1 MLLLL
6 TGCLLAPVAVRAAQ
20 SDSLA
25 FHHARLRI
33 WCETTRFVY
42 EDNGADSLL
51 PSVNCQSWD
60 ALQKSMTATDA
71 NLGVM
76 RLMSSIDKPAVYQG
90 FSSTEAKLQK
100 LVSEISTR
108 LKQSSVRRS
117 NQARLNSVDSLQ
129 QQLMLIARQ
138 VGAQSEELA
147 TTGNDM
153 PAGALAQEE
162 QPAPATDVAAS
173 DSGLDLS
180 WNEILQW
187 LLIAALG
194 GLLFWR
200 LRDLEDRYSRL
211 KREFRTLEKQVN
223 EFVIAT
229 VTPSPLPEQN
239 AGLTEND
246 VRKLVLDELMQLE
259 EAAKPAPPARP
270 SAPQQP
276 QPEPP
281 AAAQAP
287 EPPSA
292 PVAITEPARPKKETD
307 AGLYYDKMPFR
318 GGFHQNEMSR
328 ERQRDSIYTIRILPD
343 QPADA
348 EYWIT
353 EDSEVQRYAM
363 QNGLSFFEEGCD
375 FAEVEENP
383 GRVVN
388 EEKGRLRKEG
398 SVWKIQQKAKVRF
411 E

>member
-51 PSVNCQSWD
+51 PSVNCQSWE
-60 ALQKSMTATDA
+60 ALQKSMAATDA

-76 RLMSSIDKPAVYQG
+76 RLMNSIDKPAIYQG
-90 FSSTEAKLQK
+90 LSSTEAKLQK
-100 LVSEISTR
+100 LVNEISTR
-108 LKQSSVRRS
+108 LKQSSVRRA
-117 NQARLNSVDSLQ
+117 NPARLSSVDSLQ
-129 QQLMLIARQ
+129 QQLLLMARQ

-147 TTGNDM
+147 
-153 PAGALAQEE
+153 
-162 QPAPATDVAAS
+162 ATDDESPADAFAADEQAAPVTGVATG
-173 DSGLDLS
+173 DTGMGLP

-187 LLIAALG
+187 LFIAAIG
-194 GLLFWR
+194 GFLFWR
-200 LRDLEDRYSRL
+200 LRNLDDRYTRL

-229 VTPSPLPEQN
+229 VTPAPLPDHK

-246 VRKLVLDELMQLE
+246 VRKLVIDELMQLE
-259 EAAKPAPPARP
+259 EAAKPMPDAEAPIFNQAQPETPA
-270 SAPQQP
+270 AA
-276 QPEPP
+276 PEPP
-281 AAAQAP
+281 APAAAP
-287 EPPSA
+287 EQ
-292 PVAITEPARPKKETD
+292 PARQRKEAD
-307 AGLYYDKMPFR
+307 YELFYDKMPFR

-328 ERQRDSIYTIRILPD
+328 ERQRDSIYTIRVLPD

-353 EDSEVQRYAM
+353 EDAEVQRYAM

-375 FAEVEENP
+375 FTEVEENP

-388 EEKGRLRKEG
+388 EEKGRLRKDG
-398 SVWKIQQKAKVRF
+398 GVWKIQQKARVRF